1 MQWVKNDVGEIF
13 IRQFES
19 FVSRFL
25 GNGHTSCIFQE
36 SCKDNL
42 VVESNGDIY
51 ECDHFV
57 YPQYKIGNINKSE
70 LKTMNSVQLTA
81 QKNGFQ
87 RNVSNVYIN
96 LSAMVVA
103 LSIVLLKQTM
113 RLFPIFAKVI
123 KSFFN
128 HGTLYERHGGVS

>member
-1 MQWVKNDVGEIF
+1 MASLCQPFLCNGLKNDVGEIF

-81 QKNGFQ
+81 QKKSDF
-87 RNVSNVYIN
+87 SEM
-96 LSAMVVA
+96 SAMC
-103 LSIVLLKQTM
+103 I
-113 RLFPIFAKVI
+113 
-123 KSFFN
+123 
-128 HGTLYERHGGVS
+128 